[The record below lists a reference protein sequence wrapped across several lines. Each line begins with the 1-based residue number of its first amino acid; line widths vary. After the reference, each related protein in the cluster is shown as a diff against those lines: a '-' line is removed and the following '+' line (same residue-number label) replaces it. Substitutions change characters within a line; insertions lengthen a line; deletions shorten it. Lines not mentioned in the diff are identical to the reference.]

1 MVFIVFNLVAFFTVL
16 FLLVISIRNEILF
29 WFVSYVF
36 SLLIVL
42 QLSSL
47 YLGGTFVD
55 YKFIAHLNNRDIHA
69 MKHLYLKQGLFLTA
83 LFVVLPFAMRW
94 LKNSVVQ
101 VKDYF
106 KSSYRYL
113 VITTLVI
120 IMCLN
125 SGVIN
130 NLYKVVKIFSSAD
143 SSFSASLHELAI
155 DNYIL
160 PDEVVAERGKNI
172 IVISLESFEK
182 GYLSESKA
190 HLTPNMRAISK
201 KWNYYDL
208 EQTPGG
214 DWTSGSLYT
223 ALTGIPC
230 YFRGDGNSIF
240 QDAHSTNITGI
251 GHVLKRSGY
260 DFTFYIQDAQFAG
273 TKDLLNTF
281 EITNIIDKT
290 NISQRYGE
298 AFKGAH
304 DKDLFD
310 VAKLEILAKKSQ
322 EKPFA
327 LFISTLDTHNPD
339 GILDSRM
346 EGIIAP
352 QETQLEFMVA
362 SVDHMVGELVEFLE
376 NEDMLSNTVVY
387 IFPDHLKMGDPSILN
402 GTGERGLYLLTNAKA
417 SNLDLDPNRGVCQL
431 DLPKL
436 ILNGAEIKHNAR
448 FLTEYING
456 SKTDYVS
463 KNLSNIT
470 SLNNAGVKRK
480 NILKGEVKIK
490 LNKPD
495 NLVIEFG
502 DYSQSVPLD
511 TANKFITRFSFS
523 QEMRLLGVTYFD
535 FSNRLLPPIGSEN
548 LELNLYHKGDTIFA
562 YLQLGD
568 KLPILKFD
576 RSSVNFSI
584 AEITALSRNP
594 SLVSNV
600 HSDDKLIFWEDNESI
615 EVTSSPETD
624 YSEYAVQIPYNIKEG
639 FIDLEYST
647 GGGAK
652 PYVIIYGQPY
662 SPASVALHDEVPKSG
677 FRNSLR
683 LHFTRPLENPILL
696 FRNWSHDGRFK
707 VDNYSII
714 GRGYHNDTR
723 FDIRTE
729 NYEKYAND
737 KNRFIAHA
745 GGTIDGKTYTNSLE
759 ALNHNYDK
767 GFRLFELDIIETSDG
782 KFVAAHDW
790 KHWAGL
796 THFMGELP
804 VTEKEFLETPIL
816 GKYTPMNMAIINKW
830 FDEHRDAILVTDKI
844 NEPKRF
850 VREFID
856 KKRLMMELFSLTAVK
871 QGIEAGIKSAILSE
885 GVLKDLGKD
894 RVAMLKH
901 LGVKDLAIS
910 RRNII
915 YYVPF
920 LQKLQMNGIHV
931 FVYDVNFDPGKDE
944 SYVVNYEMDYI
955 YGLYADTWDFK

>member
-1 MVFIVFNLVAFFTVL
+1 MVFIVFNLIAFFAAL
-16 FLLVISIRNEILF
+16 FLLVASIRNTILF
-29 WFVSYVF
+29 WFVAYVC

-55 YKFIAHLNNRDIHA
+55 YKFVAHLNYRDIVA
-69 MKHLYLKQGLFLTA
+69 MKHLYLKQGLLLTA

-94 LKNSVVQ
+94 LKSRVVKA
-101 VKDYF
+101 KDYF
-106 KSSYRYL
+106 KSPYRYL
-113 VITTLVI
+113 VIVTSVI
-120 IMCLN
+120 IMSLN

-143 SSFSASLHELAI
+143 SSFIASLDELAI

-160 PDEVVAERGKNI
+160 PDEVMAERGKNI

-190 HLTPNMRAISK
+190 HLTPKIRAISK

-223 ALTGIPC
+223 ALTGVPC

-260 DFTFYIQDAQFAG
+260 DFTFYIEDAQFAG

-281 EITNIIDKT
+281 EITDIIDKT
-290 NISQRYGE
+290 NISQRYGDT
-298 AFKGAH
+298 FKEAH

-310 VAKLEILAKKSQ
+310 AAKLEIIRKKK
-322 EKPFA
+322 EKTPFA
-327 LFISTLDTHNPD
+327 IFISTLDTHNPD

-376 NEDMLSNTVVY
+376 NENMMSNTVVY
-387 IFPDHLKMGDPSILN
+387 IFPDHLKMGDPSIFN
-402 GTGERGLYLLTNAKA
+402 GTGERGLYLLTNADN
-417 SNLDLDPNRGVCQL
+417 SNLNPDPERIFSQL
-431 DLPKL
+431 DLPRI

-448 FLTEYING
+448 FLAEYIDG
-456 SKTDYVS
+456 SKMEYVN
-463 KNLSNIT
+463 KNLSTIT

-480 NILKGEVKIK
+480 NILKDKVVIK
-490 LNKPD
+490 PSKAG
-495 NLVIEFG
+495 VVVEFE
-502 DYSQSVPLD
+502 DFSQTVTLD
-511 TANKFITRFSFS
+511 TAKKFITRFSFS
-523 QEMRLLGVTYFD
+523 QEMKLLEVTYFD
-535 FSNRLLPPIGSEN
+535 FSNGVVPPVSSKNID
-548 LELNLYHKGDTIFA
+548 LNFYYKGDTIFA
-562 YLQLGD
+562 YVQLQD

-576 RSSVNFSI
+576 RSSVDFSI
-584 AEITALSRNP
+584 AEFATLSNNP
-594 SLVSNV
+594 SLIADAHPDN
-600 HSDDKLIFWEDNESI
+600 KLIFWEDVESI

-647 GGGAK
+647 SGGAR
-652 PYVIIYGQPY
+652 PYVIVYGQPY
-662 SPASVALHDEVPKSG
+662 SPASVALHDEVPKLTS
-677 FRNSLR
+677 SKSIR
-683 LHFTRPLENPILL
+683 LHFDRSLENPILL

-707 VDNYSII
+707 IDHYSIA
-714 GRGYHNDTR
+714 GSGYYNDTR
-723 FDIRTE
+723 FSVRTE
-729 NYEKYAND
+729 NYDLYAND

-759 ALNHNYDK
+759 ALNHNYNK

-796 THFMGELP
+796 THFIGELP
-804 VTEKEFLETPIL
+804 VSEKEFLETPIL
-816 GKYTPMNMAIINKW
+816 GKYTPMSMAVINNW
-830 FDEHRDAILVTDKI
+830 FADHKDAILVTDKV
-844 NEPKRF
+844 NKPKKF
-850 VREFID
+850 ASEFID
-856 KKRLMMELFSLTAVK
+856 KKRLMMELFSLPAVK

-885 GVLKDLGKD
+885 GVFKDLGKNK
-894 RVAMLKH
+894 VAMLKQ
-901 LGVKDLAIS
+901 LGVRDLAIS

-920 LQKLQMNGIHV
+920 LRKLQKNEIHV